1 MCYEVHTV
9 ALRIRM
15 VVHPTRVLRLITD
28 PPPLG
33 RGAEDI
39 AGEDSEGV
47 VEGGLGCLFGET

>member
-1 MCYEVHTV
+1 MFYEVHKV

-15 VVHPTRVLRLITD
+15 VVHPRVLRLITD

-33 RGAEDI
+33 RGAEDF

-47 VEGGLGCLFGET
+47 VEGGLGRLFGET

>member
-15 VVHPTRVLRLITD
+15 VVHPRVLRLITG

-39 AGEDSEGV
+39 AGEDSERL